1 MRRPT
6 KAILAAA
13 GALVLTAG
21 NASAA
26 VVCNDDGDCWHV
38 QGRPDYKPELRLH
51 IHPNNWKWSQSD
63 HYKWREHAGR
73 GYWRGGVWIDL

>member
-13 GALVLTAG
+13 GALVLTAE